1 MVNAR
6 RALTV
11 FLRYTRVR
19 RLRACKRGGNHQ
31 EAEDMAECNLT
42 IGVFGRRRAGKSC
55 LVRCLGGKAAP
66 PAGPGVT
73 EEVCVDLPGIG
84 RACVVLP
91 AGLDDERA
99 LGVDADRASEI
110 VERVDIAL
118 VVIDA
123 ALGWSDYERFL
134 LSRVRFAGDSVI
146 VLVNRAAG
154 QNVSPLLKKLE
165 SFGMPVVEA
174 DLSSEADAGRIIAA
188 VREEVHRR
196 DGDPNLLEGLLGKG
210 ESVWVVVPVSR
221 PSYVGPVGPPEERL
235 ARDAVRS
242 GISVCV
248 LKEAEFLERWASG
261 QGRPRLVV
269 SDAAVFGAVEQ
280 AVNGAV
286 PVTTLSLLIARQRGE
301 LVAFVRGAQA
311 ISRLSPGGRV
321 LIAESCDLHVQPDDA
336 GRAEIPNLLRRWV
349 GGDLEFATSS
359 GANLLESISGYDLV
373 VRCGA
378 CMQDREHAQESL
390 RIAASQNVPIT
401 NYGIALAYMHGVL
414 GAMVRPFVEAG
425 EMAAPEVDL
434 SRAIPLALHDE
445 YCSPPGM

>member
-1 MVNAR
+1 
-6 RALTV
+6 
-11 FLRYTRVR
+11 
-19 RLRACKRGGNHQ
+19 
-31 EAEDMAECNLT
+31 MAECNLT

-66 PAGPGVT
+66 PAGPGAT
-73 EEVCVDLPGIG
+73 EEVCVNLAGIG

-146 VLVNRAAG
+146 VLVNRPAG

-188 VREEVHRR
+188 VREEAHRR

-280 AVNGAV
+280 AEGLVGVGGGVGGYLFRRELFARSFFV
-286 PVTTLSLLIARQRGE
+286 GRIPDQAGEVTDEKGTLMAQLLE
-301 LVAFVRGAQA
+301 LAQFA
-311 ISRLSPGGRV
+311 HGDRMPQANIGRGRV
-321 LIAESCDLHVQPDDA
+321 H
-336 GRAEIPNLLRRWV
+336 
-349 GGDLEFATSS
+349 T
-359 GANLLESISGYDLV
+359 
-373 VRCGA
+373 
-378 CMQDREHAQESL
+378 
-390 RIAASQNVPIT
+390 
-401 NYGIALAYMHGVL
+401 
-414 GAMVRPFVEAG
+414 
-425 EMAAPEVDL
+425 
-434 SRAIPLALHDE
+434 
-445 YCSPPGM
+445 